1 MNMMMECF
9 PQKLS
14 GILGNM
20 TGKRIAVIGDI
31 ILDRYIR
38 GSVERISPE
47 APIPIVQAQE
57 TFVRLGGAANVM
69 QNVIALGGAAFAFG
83 IVGDDDAG
91 HEVISQLCR
100 NKIECSGVVTAVTR
114 ETTVKTRI
122 LSGSQQLLR
131 IDKENTSPINDDQK
145 ELLIVRLTRLL
156 ADNQID
162 AVVLE
167 DYAKGVLDQEISQA
181 IVDAANHYGV
191 FSLLDPNPRNHMRVE
206 KLTVLKPNCRELWAL
221 GGVLPSN
228 NRADLV
234 RVASTIMQDWEIEN
248 LVLTLAQ
255 DGILLFSRTG
265 DPAGSALP
273 AVAREVYDVSG
284 AGDTVIAVIAM
295 ALAAHAEIRE
305 AVLLGN
311 LAAGIVVGKLGTS
324 TVSSLEIQ
332 QELAKNNLS

>member
-1 MNMMMECF
+1 M
-9 PQKLS
+9 
-14 GILGNM
+14 
-20 TGKRIAVIGDI
+20 
-31 ILDRYIR
+31 
-38 GSVERISPE
+38 
-47 APIPIVQAQE
+47 
-57 TFVRLGGAANVM
+57 
-69 QNVIALGGAAFAFG
+69 
-83 IVGDDDAG
+83 
-91 HEVISQLCR
+91 
-100 NKIECSGVVTAVTR
+100 
-114 ETTVKTRI
+114 
-122 LSGSQQLLR
+122 
-131 IDKENTSPINDDQK
+131 
-145 ELLIVRLTRLL
+145 
-156 ADNQID
+156 
-162 AVVLE
+162 
-167 DYAKGVLDQEISQA
+167 
-181 IVDAANHYGV
+181 
-191 FSLLDPNPRNHMRVE
+191 
-206 KLTVLKPNCRELWAL
+206 KPNCRELWAL